1 MKFCKFCGKQLADN
15 EVCSCQTQAQAAAP
29 AAKKASPYAVGG
41 APSVG
46 GAKFVDALK
55 NIPVVFVS
63 YWTKSKEIIGVA
75 KKTNDFILSAL
86 YCAIL
91 FLIMFGFNCC
101 FFAAQ
106 KAFNFGI
113 VILTALIGVVIFA
126 GFYTLI
132 KFVIVKMFNKQADT
146 KNAFIGAFVEFGIH
160 SMPVSIF
167 FIVAAIGGFINKYV
181 TAAIICFAVM
191 YLIICLVSELKNDI
205 PEIKNN
211 FLFFL
216 VTAVLVT
223 AAYLFSMW
231 VFGKLFAWSAGTSA
245 LGGLSNMLG
254 GSSSYGSYGDILN
267 KFL

>member
-15 EVCSCQTQAQAAAP
+15 EICSCQTQAQATAP

-46 GAKFVDALK
+46 GTKFVDALK
-55 NIPVVFVS
+55 NIPVVFTS

-126 GFYTLI
+126 GFYTLV

-146 KNAFIGAFVEFGIH
+146 KKAFIDAFIEFGIH

-167 FIVAAIGGFINKYV
+167 FIIAAIGGFINESV
-181 TAAIICFAVM
+181 ASAIICFAVM
-191 YLIICLVSELKNDI
+191 YLVICLVSELKNDI

-223 AAYLFSMW
+223 AVYLFSMW
-231 VFGKLFAWSAGTSA
+231 VFTQMFNWSAGTTTF
-245 LGGLSNMLG
+245 GGLNSMLG
-254 GSSSYGSYGDILN
+254 GSSGYGNYLN
-267 KFL
+267 NLSGLL